1 MGDELNGQA
10 LPVHHTNLYKDY
22 NFQNDGTSW
31 YFGLLILKVQVHL
44 LNLVCWYVLVMCL
57 IKL

>member
-10 LPVHHTNLYKDY
+10 LAVHHTNLDTNY